1 MAFITSAFFGG
12 MAKRGSEIL
21 SEERQEAIS
30 NTEDEIKILTQLGL
44 PKAMGRRSKR
54 KEKETIFESL
64 KTQGFNGDEIA
75 VIMKEG
81 TGQAVLDH
89 IKKNELKYDNYKV
102 RPAEIVRMDAGYE
115 AHGYT
120 KDQVLDLVMGKL
132 DTGTPT
138 LEAVDELSGKK
149 RSGGLTGLLGGNL
162 DNVRTKRM
170 EAIANATG
178 VSMSELAAY
187 ASDSII
193 YDDIKVK
200 GKTRLFDPA
209 AAAIAAKDSYSTA
222 QVSRGLTGYASNKVV
237 SSKIAGSDRDG
248 PVYGFNDTEIAD
260 MMADKIREIEN
271 AKRAEKQEKGD
282 YGPITSKDMAEM
294 ENSLSGWIS
303 TARTPSGKVIALN
316 PKAKE
321 DGAVSSDGP
330 LDVTGLS
337 LGQLEALLRDELQ
350 PQNGRPVDEAMAK
363 AIAEQIREAMI
374 AEAKRTGSKLTTESI
389 DTAIQRILSSRGY
402 EASSSEEQE
411 IPTLEE
417 PAVGDGITLT
427 N

>member
-1 MAFITSAFFGG
+1 MAFVTSAFFGG

-21 SEERQEAIS
+21 SEERQEAIA

-44 PKAMGRRSKR
+44 PKAVERRSKR
-54 KEKETIFESL
+54 KENASLFESL
-64 KTQGFNGDEIA
+64 KNQGFNGDQIA

-81 TGQAVLDH
+81 TGQDVLNH
-89 IKKNELKYDNYKV
+89 IKKNQLKYDNYKV
-102 RPAEIVRMDAGYE
+102 RPSEIVIMDAGYE

-120 KDQVLDLVMGKL
+120 QDQVLDLVMGKL

-138 LEAVDELSGKK
+138 LDAIDEISGKK

-170 EAIANATG
+170 EAIAKATG

-200 GKTRLFDPA
+200 GRTRLFDSA
-209 AAAIAAKDSYSTA
+209 AAATAAKDTYTGK
-222 QVSRGLTGYASNKVV
+222 QVTKGLTGYAANKVV
-237 SSKIAGSDRDG
+237 SSKIAGSDMDG
-248 PVYGFNDTEIAD
+248 PVYGFTDTEIASLVQ
-260 MMADKIREIEN
+260 DKVRELEI
-271 AKRAEKQEKGD
+271 AKRREKDEKGD

-294 ENSLSGWIS
+294 EDSLSRWIS

-316 PKAKE
+316 PKATE
-321 DGAVSSDGP
+321 NGSLSPDGP
-330 LDVTGLS
+330 LNVAGLS
-337 LGQLEALLRDELQ
+337 IGELEALLREELK

-363 AIAEQIREAMI
+363 VIAKQIRDAMI
-374 AEAKRTGSKLTTESI
+374 AEAKRSGSKLTTESI
-389 DTAIQRILSSRGY
+389 NSAVQRILSSSGY
-402 EASSSEEQE
+402 GASSS
-411 IPTLEE
+411 
-417 PAVGDGITLT
+417 GDGITLT
-427 N
+427 D

>member
-1 MAFITSAFFGG
+1 MSFVTGAFFGG

-21 SEERQEAIS
+21 SEERQEAIA

-44 PKAMGRRSKR
+44 PKATARRSKR
-54 KEKETIFESL
+54 KEKASIFEGL
-64 KTQGFNGDEIA
+64 KNQGFDGDQIA

-102 RPAEIVRMDAGYE
+102 RPSEIVIMDAGYK

-120 KDQVLDLVMGKL
+120 QDQVLDLVMGKL

-138 LEAVDELSGKK
+138 LDAVDELSGKK

-260 MMADKIREIEN
+260 MMSDKIREIEN

-294 ENSLSGWIS
+294 EDSLSGWIS

-316 PKAKE
+316 PKAKD

-330 LDVTGLS
+330 LNVSNLTIGE
-337 LGQLEALLRDELQ
+337 LEAMLRDELQ
-350 PQNGRPVDEAMAK
+350 PQNGKRVDDAMAK
-363 AIAEQIREAMI
+363 TIAKQIREAMI

-389 DTAIQRILSSRGY
+389 DSGIQRILSGLGY
-402 EASSSEEQE
+402 GASSS
-411 IPTLEE
+411 
-417 PAVGDGITLT
+417 GDGITVT

>member
-1 MAFITSAFFGG
+1 MAFSTGAFFGG

-54 KEKETIFESL
+54 KERATIFDSL
-64 KTQGFNGDEIA
+64 KNQGFDGDQIA

-170 EAIANATG
+170 ESIANATG

-200 GKTRLFDPA
+200 GKTRLFDSA
-209 AAAIAAKDSYSTA
+209 AAATAAKDTYTSS
-222 QVSRGLTGYASNKVV
+222 QVSRGLTGYASDKVV
-237 SSKIAGSDRDG
+237 SSEIAGSDAQG
-248 PVYGFNDTEIAD
+248 PVYGFTDKNISS
-260 MMADKIREIEN
+260 MMRDKIREIEN
-271 AKRAEKQEKGD
+271 AKRIEKQEKGE

-294 ENSLSGWIS
+294 EDSLNAWIS
-303 TARTPSGKVIALN
+303 TATTPDGRAIALN
-316 PKAKE
+316 PKAKD

-330 LDVTGLS
+330 LDVSGLTIGE
-337 LGQLEALLRDELQ
+337 LDALLRDELQ
-350 PQNGRPVDEAMAK
+350 PQNGKPVDEAMAK
-363 AIAEQIREAMI
+363 TIAKQIREAMI

-389 DTAIQRILSSRGY
+389 DNVIQRILSSRGY
-402 EASSSEEQE
+402 GAEASPEKS
-411 IPTLEE
+411 T
-417 PAVGDGITLT
+417 GGITVT

>member
-1 MAFITSAFFGG
+1 MAFVTSAFFGG
-12 MAKRGSEIL
+12 MAKRGSDIL
-21 SEERQEAIS
+21 SEEREDAIA

-44 PKAMGRRSKR
+44 PKAVERRSKR
-54 KEKETIFESL
+54 KENASLFESL
-64 KTQGFNGDEIA
+64 KNQGFNGDQIA

-81 TGQAVLDH
+81 TGQDVLNH
-89 IKKNELKYDNYKV
+89 IKKNERKYENYKV
-102 RPAEIVRMDAGYE
+102 RPSEIVIMDAGYE

-120 KDQVLDLVMGKL
+120 QDQVLDLVMGKL

-138 LEAVDELSGKK
+138 LDAIDEISGKK

-170 EAIANATG
+170 EAIAKATG

-209 AAAIAAKDSYSTA
+209 EAATAAKDSYSTL
-222 QVSRGLTGYASNKVV
+222 QVSRSLKGYASNKVV
-237 SSKIAGSDRDG
+237 SSEIAGSDRDG

-260 MMADKIREIEN
+260 MMAGKIRELEN

-294 ENSLSGWIS
+294 ENSLSRWIS

-316 PKAKE
+316 PKATE
-321 DGAVSSDGP
+321 NDSLSPDGP
-330 LDVTGLS
+330 LNVAGLS
-337 LGQLEALLRDELQ
+337 IGQLEALLRDELQ

-363 AIAEQIREAMI
+363 AIAEQIRKAMI
-374 AEAKRTGSKLTTESI
+374 AEAKRSGSKLTTESI
-389 DTAIQRILSSRGY
+389 NTTVQRILSSRSYG
-402 EASSSEEQE
+402 ASSS
-411 IPTLEE
+411 
-417 PAVGDGITLT
+417 GDGITRID
-427 N
+427 

>member
-1 MAFITSAFFGG
+1 MAFVTSAFFGG

-21 SEERQEAIS
+21 SEEREEAMA

-44 PKAMGRRSKR
+44 PKAVERRSKR
-54 KEKETIFESL
+54 KQKETIFDSL
-64 KTQGFNGDEIA
+64 KNQGFSGDEIA

-81 TGQAVLDH
+81 TGQSVLDH

-102 RPAEIVRMDAGYE
+102 RPSEIVRMDAGYE
-115 AHGYT
+115 THGYT

-138 LEAVDELSGKK
+138 LDAIDQISGKK
-149 RSGGLTGLLGGNL
+149 RSDGLTGLLGGNL

-170 EAIANATG
+170 EAIAKATG

-209 AAAIAAKDSYSTA
+209 AAAIAAKDSYSTL
-222 QVSRGLTGYASNKVV
+222 QVSRSLKGYASNKVV
-237 SSKIAGSDRDG
+237 SSEIAGSDRDG

-260 MMADKIREIEN
+260 MMAGKIRELEN

-294 ENSLSGWIS
+294 ENSLSKWIS

-316 PKAKE
+316 PKATKN
-321 DGAVSSDGP
+321 GSLSPDGP
-330 LDVTGLS
+330 LNVAGLS
-337 LGQLEALLRDELQ
+337 IGELEALLRDELK

-363 AIAEQIREAMI
+363 VIAEQIRKAMI
-374 AEAKRTGSKLTTESI
+374 AEAKRSGSKLTTESI
-389 DTAIQRILSSRGY
+389 NSAVQRILSSRGGT
-402 EASSSEEQE
+402 SSGE
-411 IPTLEE
+411 
-417 PAVGDGITLT
+417 GITRT
-427 N
+427 D

>member
-1 MAFITSAFFGG
+1 MSFVTGAFFGG

-21 SEERQEAIS
+21 SEERQEAIA

-44 PKAMGRRSKR
+44 PKATARRSKR
-54 KEKETIFESL
+54 KEKAAIFEGL
-64 KTQGFNGDEIA
+64 KNQGFDGDQIA

-81 TGQAVLDH
+81 TGQSVLDH

-102 RPAEIVRMDAGYE
+102 RPSEIVIMDAGYE

-120 KDQVLDLVMGKL
+120 QDQVLDLVMGKL

-330 LDVTGLS
+330 LDVSGLTI
-337 LGQLEALLRDELQ
+337 GELEAMLRDELQ
-350 PQNGRPVDEAMAK
+350 PQNGKRIDDAMAK
-363 AIAEQIREAMI
+363 TIAKQIREAMI

-389 DTAIQRILSSRGY
+389 DSGIQRILSSRGY
-402 EASSSEEQE
+402 GASSS
-411 IPTLEE
+411 
-417 PAVGDGITLT
+417 GNGITVT

>member
-1 MAFITSAFFGG
+1 MSFVTGAFFGG

-21 SEERQEAIS
+21 SEERQEAIA

-44 PKAMGRRSKR
+44 PKATARRSKR
-54 KEKETIFESL
+54 KEKASIFEGL
-64 KTQGFNGDEIA
+64 KKQGFDGDQIA

-102 RPAEIVRMDAGYE
+102 RPSEIVIMDAGYE

-120 KDQVLDLVMGKL
+120 QDQVLDLVMGKL

-138 LEAVDELSGKK
+138 LDAVDELSGKK

-200 GKTRLFDPA
+200 GRTRLFDSA
-209 AAAIAAKDSYSTA
+209 AAATAAKDTYTGK
-222 QVSRGLTGYASNKVV
+222 QVIKGLTGYAANKVV
-237 SSKIAGSDRDG
+237 SSKIAGSDMDG
-248 PVYGFNDTEIAD
+248 PVYGFTDTEIASLVQ
-260 MMADKIREIEN
+260 DKVRELEI
-271 AKRAEKQEKGD
+271 AKRREKDEKGD

-294 ENSLSGWIS
+294 EDSLSQWIS

-316 PKAKE
+316 PKAE
-321 DGAVSSDGP
+321 DGSAVSSDGP
-330 LDVTGLS
+330 LDVSGLTI
-337 LGQLEALLRDELQ
+337 GQLDALLRDELQ
-350 PQNGRPVDEAMAK
+350 PKNGKPVDEAMAK
-363 AIAEQIREAMI
+363 TIAKQIREAMI

-389 DTAIQRILSSRGY
+389 DTVIQRILSSRGY
-402 EASSSEEQE
+402 GASSS
-411 IPTLEE
+411 
-417 PAVGDGITLT
+417 GDGITLT

>member
-1 MAFITSAFFGG
+1 MAFSTGAFFGG

-54 KEKETIFESL
+54 KERATIFDSL
-64 KTQGFNGDEIA
+64 KKQGFDGDQIA

-89 IKKNELKYDNYKV
+89 IKKNELKYGNYKV

-200 GKTRLFDPA
+200 GRTRLFDSA
-209 AAAIAAKDSYSTA
+209 AAATATKDTYTGK
-222 QVSRGLTGYASNKVV
+222 QVIKGLTGYAANKVV
-237 SSKIAGSDRDG
+237 SSKIAGSDMDG
-248 PVYGFNDTEIAD
+248 PVYGFTDTEIASLVQ
-260 MMADKIREIEN
+260 DKVRELEI
-271 AKRAEKQEKGD
+271 AKRREKDEKGD

-294 ENSLSGWIS
+294 EDSLSQWIS

-316 PKAKE
+316 PKAE
-321 DGAVSSDGP
+321 DGSAVSSDGP
-330 LDVTGLS
+330 LDVSGLTI
-337 LGQLEALLRDELQ
+337 GQLDALLRDELQ
-350 PQNGRPVDEAMAK
+350 PKNGKPVDEAMAK
-363 AIAEQIREAMI
+363 TIAKQIREAMI
-374 AEAKRTGSKLTTESI
+374 AEVKRTGSKLTTESI
-389 DTAIQRILSSRGY
+389 DTVIQRILSSRGY
-402 EASSSEEQE
+402 GTEASPEKS
-411 IPTLEE
+411 T
-417 PAVGDGITLT
+417 GGITVT

>member
-1 MAFITSAFFGG
+1 
-12 MAKRGSEIL
+12 
-21 SEERQEAIS
+21 
-30 NTEDEIKILTQLGL
+30 
-44 PKAMGRRSKR
+44 
-54 KEKETIFESL
+54 
-64 KTQGFNGDEIA
+64 
-75 VIMKEG
+75 
-81 TGQAVLDH
+81 
-89 IKKNELKYDNYKV
+89 
-102 RPAEIVRMDAGYE
+102 
-115 AHGYT
+115 
-120 KDQVLDLVMGKL
+120 
-132 DTGTPT
+132 
-138 LEAVDELSGKK
+138 
-149 RSGGLTGLLGGNL
+149 
-162 DNVRTKRM
+162 
-170 EAIANATG
+170 
-178 VSMSELAAY
+178 
-187 ASDSII
+187 
-193 YDDIKVK
+193 
-200 GKTRLFDPA
+200 
-209 AAAIAAKDSYSTA
+209 
-222 QVSRGLTGYASNKVV
+222 
-237 SSKIAGSDRDG
+237 
-248 PVYGFNDTEIAD
+248 
-260 MMADKIREIEN
+260 
-271 AKRAEKQEKGD
+271 
-282 YGPITSKDMAEM
+282 MAEM

>member
-1 MAFITSAFFGG
+1 MAFSTGAFFGG

-54 KEKETIFESL
+54 KERATIFDSL
-64 KTQGFNGDEIA
+64 KKQGFDGDQIA

-89 IKKNELKYDNYKV
+89 IKKNELKYGNYKV

-200 GKTRLFDPA
+200 GRTRLFDSA
-209 AAAIAAKDSYSTA
+209 AAATAAKDTYTGK
-222 QVSRGLTGYASNKVV
+222 QVIKGLTGYAANKVV
-237 SSKIAGSDRDG
+237 SSKIAGSDMDG
-248 PVYGFNDTEIAD
+248 PVYGFTDTEIASLVQ
-260 MMADKIREIEN
+260 DKVRELEI
-271 AKRAEKQEKGD
+271 AKRREKDEKGD

-294 ENSLSGWIS
+294 EDSLSQWIS

-316 PKAKE
+316 PKAE
-321 DGAVSSDGP
+321 DGSAVSSDGP
-330 LDVTGLS
+330 LDVSGLTI
-337 LGQLEALLRDELQ
+337 GQLDDLLRDELQ
-350 PQNGRPVDEAMAK
+350 PKNGKPVDEAMAK
-363 AIAEQIREAMI
+363 TIAKQIREAMI

-389 DTAIQRILSSRGY
+389 DNVIQRILSSRGY
-402 EASSSEEQE
+402 GAEASPEKS
-411 IPTLEE
+411 T
-417 PAVGDGITLT
+417 GGITVT

>member
-1 MAFITSAFFGG
+1 MSFVTSAFFGG
-12 MAKRGSEIL
+12 MAKRGSAIL
-21 SEERQEAIS
+21 SEERQEAIT

-44 PKAMGRRSKR
+44 PKATERRSKR
-54 KEKETIFESL
+54 KQNDALFESL
-64 KTQGFNGDEIA
+64 KNQGFGGDEIA

-81 TGQAVLDH
+81 TGQAVLEH
-89 IKKNELKYDNYKV
+89 IKKNERKYDNYKV
-102 RPAEIVRMDAGYE
+102 RPSEIVRMDAGYK

-138 LEAVDELSGKK
+138 LDAVDELSGKK
-149 RSGGLTGLLGGNL
+149 RSGGLTGILGGNL

-200 GKTRLFDPA
+200 GRTILFDPA
-209 AAAIAAKDSYSTA
+209 EAATASKDTYSSER
-222 QVSRGLTGYASNKVV
+222 VLKGLTASASDKVK
-237 SSKIAGSDRDG
+237 SSKIAGSDTQG
-248 PVYGFNDTEIAD
+248 PVYGFDDKNISS
-260 MMADKIREIEN
+260 MMRIKIREIEI
-271 AKRAEKQEKGD
+271 AKRIEKQEKGD

-294 ENSLSGWIS
+294 EGSLNAWIS
-303 TARTPSGKVIALN
+303 TAKTPDGRAIALN
-316 PKAKE
+316 PKLKD

-330 LDVTGLS
+330 LNVSGLTI
-337 LGQLEALLRDELQ
+337 GELEAMLRDELQ
-350 PQNGRPVDEAMAK
+350 PQNGRRVDDAMAK

-389 DTAIQRILSSRGY
+389 NTAVQRILSSRGY
-402 EASSSEEQE
+402 GASSS
-411 IPTLEE
+411 
-417 PAVGDGITLT
+417 GDGITIT

>member
-1 MAFITSAFFGG
+1 MSFVTGAFFGG

-21 SEERQEAIS
+21 SEERQEAIA

-44 PKAMGRRSKR
+44 PKATARRSKR
-54 KEKETIFESL
+54 KEKASIFEGL
-64 KTQGFNGDEIA
+64 KNQGFDGDQIA

-102 RPAEIVRMDAGYE
+102 RPSEIVIMDAGYK

-120 KDQVLDLVMGKL
+120 QDQVLDLVMGKL

-138 LEAVDELSGKK
+138 LDAVDELSGKK
-149 RSGGLTGLLGGNL
+149 RSGSLTGLLGGNL

-260 MMADKIREIEN
+260 MMSDKIREIEN

-294 ENSLSGWIS
+294 EDSLSGWIS

-316 PKAKE
+316 PKAKD

-330 LDVTGLS
+330 LNVSNLTIGE
-337 LGQLEALLRDELQ
+337 LEAMLRDELQ
-350 PQNGRPVDEAMAK
+350 PQNGKRVDDAMAK
-363 AIAEQIREAMI
+363 TIAKQIREAMI

-389 DTAIQRILSSRGY
+389 DSGIQRILSGLGY
-402 EASSSEEQE
+402 GASSS
-411 IPTLEE
+411 
-417 PAVGDGITLT
+417 GDGITVT

>member
-1 MAFITSAFFGG
+1 MAFVTSAFFGG
-12 MAKRGSEIL
+12 MAKRGSDIL
-21 SEERQEAIS
+21 SEEREDAIA

-44 PKAMGRRSKR
+44 PKAVERRSKR
-54 KEKETIFESL
+54 KENASLFESL
-64 KTQGFNGDEIA
+64 KNQGFNGDQIA

-81 TGQAVLDH
+81 TGQDVLNH
-89 IKKNELKYDNYKV
+89 IKKNEQKYENYKV
-102 RPAEIVRMDAGYE
+102 RPSEIVIMDAGYE
-115 AHGYT
+115 THGYT

-138 LEAVDELSGKK
+138 LDAIDEISGKK

-170 EAIANATG
+170 EAIAKATG

-200 GKTRLFDPA
+200 GRTRLFDSA
-209 AAAIAAKDSYSTA
+209 AAATAAKDTYTGR
-222 QVSRGLTGYASNKVV
+222 QVTKVLTGYAANKVV
-237 SSKIAGSDRDG
+237 SSKLAGSDMDG
-248 PVYGFNDTEIAD
+248 PVYGFTDTEIASLVQ
-260 MMADKIREIEN
+260 DKVRELEI
-271 AKRAEKQEKGD
+271 AKRREKDEKGE

-294 ENSLSGWIS
+294 ENELTQWIS
-303 TARTPSGKVIALN
+303 TARTPSGKAIALN

-330 LDVTGLS
+330 LNVTGLN

-350 PQNGRPVDEAMAK
+350 PQNGRTVDEAMAK
-363 AIAEQIREAMI
+363 AIAEQIRKAMI
-374 AEAKRTGSKLTTESI
+374 AEAKRSGSNLTTESI
-389 DTAIQRILSSRGY
+389 NAAIQRILSSRSYG
-402 EASSSEEQE
+402 ASSS
-411 IPTLEE
+411 
-417 PAVGDGITLT
+417 GDGITRID
-427 N
+427 

>member
-1 MAFITSAFFGG
+1 MSFVTGAFFGG

-21 SEERQEAIS
+21 SEERQEAIA

-44 PKAMGRRSKR
+44 PKATARRSKR
-54 KEKETIFESL
+54 KEKETIFDSL
-64 KTQGFNGDEIA
+64 KTQGFDGDEIA

-102 RPAEIVRMDAGYE
+102 RPSEIVRMDAGYE

-138 LEAVDELSGKK
+138 LDAVDELSGKK

-209 AAAIAAKDSYSTA
+209 AAATAAKDSYSTA

-260 MMADKIREIEN
+260 MMSDKIREIEN

-294 ENSLSGWIS
+294 EDSLSRWIS
-303 TARTPSGKVIALN
+303 TAKTPSGKVIALN
-316 PKAKE
+316 PKAKD

-363 AIAEQIREAMI
+363 AIAEQVREAMI

-402 EASSSEEQE
+402 GAASS
-411 IPTLEE
+411 
-417 PAVGDGITLT
+417 GDGIIRTD
-427 N
+427 

>member
-1 MAFITSAFFGG
+1 MSFVTGAFFGG

-21 SEERQEAIS
+21 SEERQEAIA

-44 PKAMGRRSKR
+44 PKATARRSKR
-54 KEKETIFESL
+54 KEKASIFEGL
-64 KTQGFNGDEIA
+64 KNQGFDGDQIA

-102 RPAEIVRMDAGYE
+102 RPSEIVRMDAGYE

-170 EAIANATG
+170 ESIANATG

-200 GKTRLFDPA
+200 GKTRLFDSA
-209 AAAIAAKDSYSTA
+209 AAATAAKDTYTSS
-222 QVSRGLTGYASNKVV
+222 QVSRGLTGYASDKVV
-237 SSKIAGSDRDG
+237 SSEIAGSDAQG
-248 PVYGFNDTEIAD
+248 PVYGFTDKTISS
-260 MMADKIREIEN
+260 MMREKIREIEN
-271 AKRAEKQEKGD
+271 AKRIEKQEKGD

-294 ENSLSGWIS
+294 ENSLDQWVS
-303 TARTPSGKVIALN
+303 TATTPDGRAIALN
-316 PKAKE
+316 PKAK
-321 DGAVSSDGP
+321 DGSAVSSDGP
-330 LDVTGLS
+330 LDVSGLTI
-337 LGQLEALLRDELQ
+337 GQLEALLRDELK
-350 PQNGRPVDEAMAK
+350 PQNGRPVDDIMAK

-389 DTAIQRILSSRGY
+389 DSGIQRILSGLGY
-402 EASSSEEQE
+402 GASSS
-411 IPTLEE
+411 
-417 PAVGDGITLT
+417 GDGITVT